1 MNSYELHIRQW
12 ILNIS
17 QPQEKLGK
25 FAVCPFAATAKFHIE
40 KRDLSDVGPCEGF
53 QVTIFVVE
61 DTLSLSD
68 LVTKCAELN
77 ERYSDYIFL
86 DDHKDEDSFING
98 VQTNNGK
105 YNLILVQEKTEL
117 LRARKVLHKTEYYTY
132 WTEEFYNRIVKG

>member
-1 MNSYELHIRQW
+1 MSPYEVDIRQW
-12 ILNIS
+12 ILHIS
-17 QPQEKLGK
+17 QPREKLGG

-40 KRDLSDVGPCEGF
+40 KRDLSDVGPCEGS

-68 LVTKCAELN
+68 MVTKCAELN
-77 ERYSDYIFL
+77 EKYDDYIFL

-105 YNLILVQEKTEL
+105 YNLVIVQEKTEL
-117 LRARKVLHKTEYYTY
+117 IRARRILHKTEYYTY
-132 WTEEFYNRIVKG
+132 WSEEFYNRIVEG